1 MSGPA
6 RTVLVLPGL
15 RPDPVA
21 RVCGLLGMRGHL
33 APQPGCLLVILDP
46 PPGKEVPAEEISV
59 EDVPDPDWFR
69 NPAPRDPNEPTGQ
82 PADAEQLAEAG
93 QSAQTDADEA
103 VGRLSAALRRVKL
116 LRVDLKNGYLTV
128 QVWQRGRIVDTP
140 PAGVVAQQFPDAVL
154 GLVHGSTDP
163 ATLPSSRPIIT
174 GGDGEDGGG
183 GLLRRLFG
191 R

>member
-1 MSGPA
+1 MTGQP

-21 RVCGLLGMRGHL
+21 RVCGLIGLRGHL

-46 PPGKEVPAEEISV
+46 PASV
-59 EDVPDPDWFR
+59 EEVPDPDWFR
-69 NPAPRDPNEPTGQ
+69 TPA
-82 PADAEQLAEAG
+82 ADRKEQAAQAAAAE
-93 QSAQTDADEA
+93 DEA
-103 VGRLSAALRRVKL
+103 VRQLSTALRRVKL
-116 LRVDLKNGYLTV
+116 LRVDLKDGYLAV
-128 QVWQRGRIVDTP
+128 EVWQRGKVVDTP

-163 ATLPSSRPIIT
+163 ATLPSSRPIVA
-174 GGDGEDGGG
+174 GEDGGG
-183 GLLRRLFG
+183 GLLRRILG